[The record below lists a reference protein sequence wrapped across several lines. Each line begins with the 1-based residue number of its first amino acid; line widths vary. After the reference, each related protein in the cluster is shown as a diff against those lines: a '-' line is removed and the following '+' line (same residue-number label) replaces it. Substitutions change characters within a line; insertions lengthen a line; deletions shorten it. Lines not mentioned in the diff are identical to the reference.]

1 MISIIIP
8 VYRAE
13 TFFDDC
19 VSSILA
25 QSFGDF
31 ELILVDDGSPDR
43 CPELCDKWAATDERI
58 KVIHKQNGGVSSAR
72 NLGLDIASG
81 EYICFV
87 DSDDTLPV
95 NGLQILMTSIEQSNV
110 DVVFGTFQFQYG
122 DKLLPHASRLPE
134 GKYLFKDVLKD
145 FIDDGTL
152 SGFLLGSACAA
163 LYKRNVIIAN
173 HLRFKEGLKNNEDG
187 LFNFELALVANSFA
201 VVNSPV
207 YNYRQDNAPSKP
219 NRMNENFGEKVFDIL
234 DMKEWPKDK
243 YEYDIQKARRK
254 VTLAWWDILHFATE
268 YSLFKSQ
275 AFIRKNLTQPNVR
288 KGINYMRPE
297 KMNLY
302 KRVIFYLMKYRLCFT
317 FYFLLK
323 YVMPVMQ
330 KRVAR

>member
-8 VYRAE
+8 VYKAE
-13 TFFDDC
+13 MFFDDC

-25 QSFGDF
+25 QSYGDF
-31 ELILVDDGSPDR
+31 ELILVDDGSPDQ
-43 CPELCDKWAATDERI
+43 CPELCEKWAATDSRI

-72 NLGLDIASG
+72 NSGLDIASG
-81 EYICFV
+81 EYVCFV

-95 NGLQILMTSIEQSNV
+95 DGLHSLVSSIEQNKV

-122 DKLLPHASRLPE
+122 NKLLPHASRLSK
-134 GKYLFKDVLKD
+134 GTYLFKNVLKD

-163 LYKRNVIIAN
+163 LYKKKVIMEN
-173 HLRFKEGLKNNEDG
+173 HLRFVEGLKNNEDG
-187 LFNFELALVANSFA
+187 LFNFELALLADSFA
-201 VVNSPV
+201 IVDTPV
-207 YNYRQDNAPSKP
+207 YNYRQNNAPSKP

-243 YEYDIQKARRK
+243 YEYDKQKARRK
-254 VTLAWWDILHFATE
+254 VTLAWWDILHFATD
-268 YSLFKSQ
+268 YPLFKSLV
-275 AFIRKNLTQPNVR
+275 FIRKNVTQPNVR
-288 KGINYMRPE
+288 KGINYMRPKE
-297 KMNLY
+297 MNLY

-323 YVMPVMQ
+323 YVMPIMQ

>member
-72 NLGLDIASG
+72 NSGLDIASG

>member
-43 CPELCDKWAATDERI
+43 CPELCDKWAATDDRI

-72 NLGLDIASG
+72 NSGLDIASG

-95 NGLQILMTSIEQSNV
+95 NGLQILMTSIEQINV

-152 SGFLLGSACAA
+152 SGFLLGSAWAA
-163 LYKRNVIIAN
+163 LYKRNVIMAN

-254 VTLAWWDILHFATE
+254 VTLAWWDILHFATD

-275 AFIRKNLTQPNVR
+275 AFIRKIVTQPNVR

>member
-19 VSSILA
+19 VSSILV
-25 QSFGDF
+25 QSFSDF

-43 CPELCDKWAATDERI
+43 CPELCDKWAATDDRI

-72 NLGLDIASG
+72 NSGLDIASG

-163 LYKRNVIIAN
+163 LYKRNVIMAN
-173 HLRFKEGLKNNEDG
+173 HLRFMEGLKNNEDG

-254 VTLAWWDILHFATE
+254 VTLAWWDILHFATD

-275 AFIRKNLTQPNVR
+275 AFIRKNVTQPNVR
-288 KGINYMRPE
+288 KGINYMRPG

>member
-13 TFFDDC
+13 TFLDDC

-43 CPELCDKWAATDERI
+43 CPELCDKWAATDDRI

-72 NLGLDIASG
+72 NSGLDIASG

-95 NGLQILMTSIEQSNV
+95 NGLQILITSIEQINV

-254 VTLAWWDILHFATE
+254 VTLAWWDILHFATD

-275 AFIRKNLTQPNVR
+275 AFIRKNVTQLNVR

-330 KRVAR
+330 KRIAR

>member
-8 VYRAE
+8 VYKAE
-13 TFFDDC
+13 TFFDEC

-25 QSFGDF
+25 QSYEDF
-31 ELILVDDGSPDR
+31 ELILVDDGSPDK
-43 CPELCDKWAATDERI
+43 CPELCDKWAATDSRI
-58 KVIHKQNGGVSSAR
+58 KVIHKSNGGVSSAR
-72 NLGLDIASG
+72 NSGLEIASG
-81 EYICFV
+81 DYICFV
-87 DSDDTLPV
+87 DSDDTLPE
-95 NGLQILMTSIEQSNV
+95 NGLHILMKSIEQRNV
-110 DVVFGTFQFQYG
+110 EVVFGAFQFQYG
-122 DKLLPHASRLPE
+122 DRLLPHASRLPE
-134 GKYLFKDVLKD
+134 GKYQFKYVLKN

-152 SGFLLGSACAA
+152 SGFLLGSTCAA
-163 LYKRNVIIAN
+163 LYKREIILKN
-173 HLRFKEGLKNNEDG
+173 HLRFVEGLKNNEDG
-187 LFNFELALVANSFA
+187 LFNFELALLANSFA
-201 VVNSPV
+201 VINTPV

-254 VTLAWWDILHFATE
+254 VTLAWWDILHFATD
-268 YSLFKSQ
+268 YSLFKSLV
-275 AFIRKNLTQPNVR
+275 FIRKKITQPNVR

-330 KRVAR
+330 KRIAR

>member
-43 CPELCDKWAATDERI
+43 CPELCDKWAATDDRI

-95 NGLQILMTSIEQSNV
+95 NGLQILITSIEQINV

-122 DKLLPHASRLPE
+122 DKLLPHASRLSE

-163 LYKRNVIIAN
+163 LYKRNVIMAN
-173 HLRFKEGLKNNEDG
+173 HLRFREGLKNNEDG

-207 YNYRQDNAPSKP
+207 YNYRQDNASSKP

-234 DMKEWPKDK
+234 DIKEWPKDK

-254 VTLAWWDILHFATE
+254 VTLAWWDILHFATD

-275 AFIRKNLTQPNVR
+275 AFIRKNVSQLNVR

>member
-8 VYRAE
+8 VYKAE
-13 TFFDDC
+13 TFFDEC

-25 QSFGDF
+25 QSYGDF
-31 ELILVDDGSPDR
+31 ELILVDDGSPDK
-43 CPELCDKWAATDERI
+43 CPELCDKWAATDSRI
-58 KVIHKQNGGVSSAR
+58 KVIHKPNGGVSSAR
-72 NLGLDIASG
+72 NSGLEIASG

-87 DSDDTLPV
+87 DSDDTLPE
-95 NGLQILMTSIEQSNV
+95 NGLHTLMKSIEQRNV
-110 DVVFGTFQFQYG
+110 EVVFGAFQFQYG
-122 DKLLPHASRLPE
+122 DRLLPHASRLPE
-134 GKYLFKDVLKD
+134 GKYQFKDVLKN

-152 SGFLLGSACAA
+152 SGFLLGSTCAA
-163 LYKRNVIIAN
+163 LYKREIILKN
-173 HLRFKEGLKNNEDG
+173 HLRFVEGLKNNEDG
-187 LFNFELALVANSFA
+187 LFNFELALFANSFA
-201 VVNSPV
+201 VINTPV

-254 VTLAWWDILHFATE
+254 VTLAWWDILHFATD
-268 YSLFKSQ
+268 YPVFKSI
-275 AFIRKNLTQPNVR
+275 AFIHRNVSKIEVKNGM
-288 KGINYMRPE
+288 KYMQYRN
-297 KMNLY
+297 MNLY
-302 KRVIFYLMKYRLCFT
+302 KRIIFYLMKYRLCFT

>member
-72 NLGLDIASG
+72 NSGLDIASG

-275 AFIRKNLTQPNVR
+275 AFIRKNVSQLNVR

>member
-43 CPELCDKWAATDERI
+43 CPELCDKWAATDDRI

-72 NLGLDIASG
+72 NSGLDIASG

-95 NGLQILMTSIEQSNV
+95 NGLQILMTSIEQINV

-163 LYKRNVIIAN
+163 LYKRNVIMAN

-254 VTLAWWDILHFATE
+254 VTLAWWDILHFATD

-275 AFIRKNLTQPNVR
+275 AFIRKNVTQPNVR
-288 KGINYMRPE
+288 KGINYMRPG

>member
-275 AFIRKNLTQPNVR
+275 AFIHKNLTQPNVR

>member
-31 ELILVDDGSPDR
+31 ELILVDDGSPDQ

-72 NLGLDIASG
+72 NSGLDIASG

-173 HLRFKEGLKNNEDG
+173 HLRFREGLKNNEDG

-254 VTLAWWDILHFATE
+254 VTLAWWDILHFATD

-275 AFIRKNLTQPNVR
+275 TFIRKNVSQLNVR

-330 KRVAR
+330 KRIAR

>member
-43 CPELCDKWAATDERI
+43 CPELCDKWAATDDRI
-58 KVIHKQNGGVSSAR
+58 KVIHKLNGGVSSAR
-72 NLGLDIASG
+72 NSGLDIASG

-254 VTLAWWDILHFATE
+254 VTLAWWDILHFATD

-275 AFIRKNLTQPNVR
+275 AFIRKNVTQPNVR

>member
-25 QSFGDF
+25 QSYGDF

-43 CPELCDKWAATDERI
+43 CPELCDKWAATDRRI
-58 KVIHKQNGGVSSAR
+58 KVIHKPNGGVSPAR
-72 NLGLDIASG
+72 NSGLDIASG

-163 LYKRNVIIAN
+163 LYKRKIIMAN
-173 HLRFKEGLKNNEDG
+173 HLRFVEGLKNNEDG
-187 LFNFELALVANSFA
+187 LFNFELALVADSFA

-254 VTLAWWDILHFATE
+254 VTLAWWDILHFAAD
-268 YSLFKSQ
+268 YSLFKSL
-275 AFIRKNLTQPNVR
+275 AFIRKNITQPNVR
-288 KGINYMRPE
+288 KGINYMRPG